1 MHRHAA
7 GQCSS
12 CPWNFATNGLP
23 FIDVVR
29 MSFILM
35 QWTEVEVRG
44 RTLPYRG
51 TNLTVGLYTVIPRK
65 RTPIDFLKLGKHGSY
80 MPSLQRLCFLRR
92 SVAGLTYI
100 RFGS

>member
-1 MHRHAA
+1 MGHGRTGAGVGAGGQAGCVDWGPEIVGVPPPAPWHRHAA

-29 MSFILM
+29 MSFTLM

-44 RTLPYRG
+44 QNRG
-51 TNLTVGLYTVIPRK
+51 
-65 RTPIDFLKLGKHGSY
+65 IDCT
-80 MPSLQRLCFLRR
+80 LCFPENGRL
-92 SVAGLTYI
+92 
-100 RFGS
+100 